1 MCVSTANLL
10 TTSNQGVLQHVAASC
25 SMLQHVTARYSMLQ
39 HDAAFASV
47 LQHVALC
54 CNVLFTTIM
63 CALTTTHNN
72 RATHYNIATL
82 QHCNTPTHRTTL
94 ETVSTH
100 CKPVQGSNTPHH
112 TANYFNA
119 LQTTP
124 THCTLQH
131 TATHTTTHYN
141 ILKHTAT
148 LTIGT
153 CVSMAKLKA
162 PGLNTLMLPSVLR
175 DPCVSTNKSIIVE
188 NTFYIYIEHVL
199 YKYRTFFLCSRQY
212 FVTPV

>member
-1 MCVSTANLL
+1 VCFNDHTQQQ
-10 TTSNQGVLQHVAASC
+10 SNTLQHSN
-25 SMLQHVTARYSMLQ
+25 T
-39 HDAAFASV
+39 
-47 LQHVALC
+47 
-54 CNVLFTTIM
+54 
-63 CALTTTHNN
+63 
-72 RATHYNIATL
+72 ATL
-82 QHCNTPTHRTTL
+82 QHTAPHLKPFERTANLCKAPQHTATHCNTLQHTATHCNTPQHTA
-94 ETVSTH
+94 TH
-100 CKPVQGSNTPHH
+100 CNTPQGSNTPRGSNTPHH
-112 TANYFNA
+112 TANYFNT